1 VLVLILIQG
10 MSGLCLHAQTGTPA
24 ADPPQ
29 AGPANQTTQPAQTT
43 QGPAAQGQ
51 AARDQAAQAPAAS
64 TPSSSTANSDNT
76 KADASQNEKKKRPG
90 DEIKTGKPIQANTL
104 HAQRKAA
111 KLYLAGV
118 KLLEKQQ
125 PQQAW
130 NLLKQALELVP
141 DNATYAKSAELARQS
156 AVTQLVQESSREGDK
171 GGNTDAAKLMQQ
183 AQAIDPTNPLVLE
196 HLNLLAK
203 DVANTKV
210 GLTAN
215 TALGPQAGI
224 SETQDTLADGPI
236 VLQPKPIRQSF
247 HVRSNTR
254 QILQDVFRA
263 YGIEA
268 SLHDSVQARP
278 VRLDIDDANFADA
291 TRALAMLTQT
301 FYEPLDPHR
310 VLVAK
315 DTRENQ
321 TLFQRQQME
330 TIYLPGMNEKELQE
344 AVTVAKNVFDAQQA
358 IAETNSGTMTIKA
371 PARTLAAFNKTM
383 EQLEDGKSELDIN
396 VKVIELAHVAD
407 RETGATF
414 FQQTGVY
421 NVFSE
426 INSVLSQNQ
435 SLVQQ
440 IISAGLVPN
449 SSTLANQ
456 IEILAILVA
465 SGQLTGTPFNSGFL
479 PFGGGL
485 TQSILS
491 PGPATLTMSLNSS
504 DTRTLDDIHL
514 QLADQ
519 EEGTFKIGE
528 RYPIETSSYSSVA
541 LPAIAGVSSALAAAA
556 SQTVPQIEYQDIGLT
571 FKARPKVLRSN
582 DVALTLDLKI
592 TALGG
597 NALNDIPILNSQQV
611 SGVLT
616 LKAGETAVLLS
627 DLSRTESRALSGTPG
642 IADIPGLQDISDITK
657 NQNVARLLILITPR
671 VTRNIQQAGH
681 GPMLIVDKATPSS
694 HSFN

>member
-1 VLVLILIQG
+1 MLRRV
-10 MSGLCLHAQTGTPA
+10 SGLALIVGMTALQAHAQSATPA
-24 ADPPQ
+24 TPASQ
-29 AGPANQTTQPAQTT
+29 AGS
-43 QGPAAQGQ
+43 
-51 AARDQAAQAPAAS
+51 APAAAN
-64 TPSSSTANSDNT
+64 PSSTSAPDTA
-76 KADASQNEKKKRPG
+76 KIDASQPDAKKKPSK
-90 DEIKTGKPIQANTL
+90 DVKTGVKTGEPMETHTL

-111 KLYLAGV
+111 KLYLEGV

-125 PQQAW
+125 PEPAW
-130 NLLKQALELVP
+130 NLLKQAVALVP
-141 DNATYAKSAELARQS
+141 DNATYAKAAELARQS
-156 AVTQLVQESSREGDK
+156 AVTQLVQESSRERDR
-171 GGNTDAAKLMQQ
+171 GGSAEAVKLLQQ
-183 AQAIDPTNPLVLE
+183 AQALDPTNPLVLE
-196 HLNLLAK
+196 HLGQLAA
-203 DVANTKV
+203 DVAKTKV

-215 TALGPQAGI
+215 AAMGAQAGI
-224 SETQDTLADGPI
+224 SEGQDTLADGPI
-236 VLQPKPIRQSF
+236 QLQPKHEKHSF
-247 HVRSNTR
+247 HLRSNTR
-254 QILQDVFRA
+254 QALQDVFRA

-268 SLHDSVQARP
+268 SIHDSVQTRP
-278 VRLDIDDANFADA
+278 VRLDIDDATFPEA

-301 FYEPLDPHR
+301 FYEALDPHR
-310 VLVAK
+310 VIVAK
-315 DTRENQ
+315 DTREN
-321 TLFQRQQME
+321 LALLQRQEME
-330 TIYLPGMNEKELQE
+330 TIYLPGLNDKELQE
-344 AVTVAKNVFDAQQA
+344 AITVAKNVFDAQQA
-358 IAETNSGTMTIKA
+358 VAEPSAGTMTIKA

-383 EQLEDGKSELDIN
+383 EQLEDGKSELDLN
-396 VKVIELAHVAD
+396 VKVIQLAHVAD
-407 RETGATF
+407 RETGTTF

-440 IISAGLVPN
+440 IISSGLVPN
-449 SSTLANQ
+449 ASTLANQ

-465 SGQLTGTPFNSGFL
+465 SGQLTGTPFNQGFL

-491 PGPATLTMSLNSS
+491 PGPAKLTMSLNSS

-541 LPAIAGVSSALAAAA
+541 LPAIAGISSALASAA

-571 FKARPKVLRSN
+571 FKATPKVLRSN
-582 DVALTLDLKI
+582 DVALTVDLKI

-597 NALNDIPILNSQQV
+597 TALNDIPILNNQQI

-627 DLSRTESRALSGTPG
+627 DLSRTESRALSGLPG
-642 IADIPGLQDISDITK
+642 VADIPGLQDISDITK
-657 NQNVARLLILITPR
+657 DQNVARLLILVTPT
-671 VTRNIQQAGH
+671 VLRNIQQAGH
-681 GPMLIVDKATPSS
+681 GPMMMVDKGTPSS